1 MDLGAAAEP
10 QRRVVGMSS
19 AHKNEDLLGGT
30 ANRLYRKI
38 PDLLYYAAEVV
49 QPPMHRGLKS

>member
-19 AHKNEDLLGGT
+19 AHKDEDLLGGR

-38 PDLLYYAAEVV
+38 SKV
-49 QPPMHRGLKS
+49 QIPLHDA